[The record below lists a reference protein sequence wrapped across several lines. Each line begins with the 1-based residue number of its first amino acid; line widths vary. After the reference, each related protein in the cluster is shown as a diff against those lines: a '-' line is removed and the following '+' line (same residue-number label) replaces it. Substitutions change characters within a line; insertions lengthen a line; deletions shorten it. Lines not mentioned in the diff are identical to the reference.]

1 MKILSK
7 LAAATIGLL
16 ACATFAF
23 QAAPARAYTLTVVD
37 NIDVKDW
44 DPAVDYSHE
53 TYVLNNIYDPLTR
66 YNTKEAKL
74 EPSLATSWSVSDDGL
89 TWTFRLRSGVKFHS
103 GATMTAGGVKI
114 MLDRNI
120 KMNQGA
126 QYLWGNATVTAP
138 DDSTL
143 VIATKDP
150 LPIDLIS
157 SGSYASQ
164 IYSPAAAAAG
174 NAWFQ
179 KGNADGTGP
188 YKLVQW
194 IPNQQIVLE
203 KNADYW
209 GGWKGNEADRII
221 VRIVSEV
228 STQLQMLRGGEA
240 DMTSSSI
247 PFDMVDKLRQDP
259 NLKISVVNSWVNLV
273 GLINVKLAPTNN
285 LKFRQALTHMVDY
298 EVVAKQIFAGLAS
311 VSQGPLPMALPGE
324 VKYDMPKFDLTLA
337 KKLLNESGIPPDQ
350 WKITY
355 VLFSGM
361 SVVKDVAL
369 LFQADAAKVGV
380 KVNFALGEW
389 GGLWDKQKHLET
401 SFNLIPFRSGPDYA
415 TIQPVA
421 FFHSESKT
429 VWNFSYYSNPDVDKW
444 IDEGTKLEAV
454 DKAKC
459 YEAWRKAYQ
468 QVIDDAAAL
477 FIVDMKRIVPHRANL
492 EGITTD
498 PAYETVFFRF
508 LHRTST

>member
-1 MKILSK
+1 
-7 LAAATIGLL
+7 
-16 ACATFAF
+16 
-23 QAAPARAYTLTVVD
+23 
-37 NIDVKDW
+37 
-44 DPAVDYSHE
+44 
-53 TYVLNNIYDPLTR
+53 
-66 YNTKEAKL
+66 
-74 EPSLATSWSVSDDGL
+74 
-89 TWTFRLRSGVKFHS
+89 
-103 GATMTAGGVKI
+103 
-114 MLDRNI
+114 
-120 KMNQGA
+120 
-126 QYLWGNATVTAP
+126 
-138 DDSTL
+138 
-143 VIATKDP
+143 
-150 LPIDLIS
+150 
-157 SGSYASQ
+157 
-164 IYSPAAAAAG
+164 
-174 NAWFQ
+174 
-179 KGNADGTGP
+179 
-188 YKLVQW
+188 
-194 IPNQQIVLE
+194 
-203 KNADYW
+203 
-209 GGWKGNEADRII
+209 
-221 VRIVSEV
+221 
-228 STQLQMLRGGEA
+228 
-240 DMTSSSI
+240 
-247 PFDMVDKLRQDP
+247 
-259 NLKISVVNSWVNLV
+259 LKISVVDSWVNLV

-429 VWNFSYYSNPDVDKW
+429 VWNLSYYSNPDVDKW

-468 QVIDDAAAL
+468 QV
-477 FIVDMKRIVPHRANL
+477 
-492 EGITTD
+492 
-498 PAYETVFFRF
+498 
-508 LHRTST
+508 STMRRPCSSST